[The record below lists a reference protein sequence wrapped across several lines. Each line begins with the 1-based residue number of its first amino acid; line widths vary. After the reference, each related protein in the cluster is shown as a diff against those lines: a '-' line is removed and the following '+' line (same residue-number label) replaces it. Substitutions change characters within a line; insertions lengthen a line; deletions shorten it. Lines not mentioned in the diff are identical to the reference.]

1 MLDMSLG
8 RQQPFNA
15 DARKEAITSATF
27 KIEWVAGGFEAV
39 FSELAGISSE
49 VEQTEYMEASVKGP
63 MFGRFLGKAKPPTV
77 TLKRSMSTGKDT
89 SDIWKWHAAARN
101 AVPDAYKDTT
111 LKLFAA
117 GGDPEKPVKCYL
129 LTNAIPT
136 KLDIA
141 GMKAGASEVVV
152 QTLTLMCDGIEEAP

>member
-1 MLDMSLG
+1 MLDMSVG

-15 DARKEAITSATF
+15 DSRKEAITSATF

-49 VEQTEYMEASVKGP
+49 VEQVEYMEASVKGP

-89 SDIWKWHAAARN
+89 SAIWKWHAAARN

-117 GGDPEKPVKCYL
+117 GGDPEKAVKTYL

-152 QTLTLMCDGIEEAP
+152 QTLTLMCDSIEEAP